1 MRRKIE
7 IGTVSVRDA
16 KLEYP
21 RTEETMGET
30 LHLGAPTVIE
40 SAAERTPYAALF
52 EDDGKVAYFYGLDTR
67 LGDQV
72 LDAVH
77 VYNVGVVLDHPTPE
91 LDVHLPC
98 DVQILWSENQDR
110 VALLLNGKPHAAFDF
125 LAKRGYCRSN
135 FPAFSSWSKDGHGWD
150 ETAVD
155 FLI

>member
-1 MRRKIE
+1 
-7 IGTVSVRDA
+7 
-16 KLEYP
+16 
-21 RTEETMGET
+21 MGQT

-40 SAAERTPYAALF
+40 SAAERSPYAALF

-77 VYNVGVVLDHPTPE
+77 VYNVGTVLDHPSPD

-98 DVQILWSENQDR
+98 DVQIIWSETQER

-125 LAKRGYCRSN
+125 IAKRGYCRSN
-135 FPAFSSWSKDGHGWD
+135 FPAASSWSKGGHGW
-150 ETAVD
+150 EEEAVQ
-155 FLI
+155 FLNGEA